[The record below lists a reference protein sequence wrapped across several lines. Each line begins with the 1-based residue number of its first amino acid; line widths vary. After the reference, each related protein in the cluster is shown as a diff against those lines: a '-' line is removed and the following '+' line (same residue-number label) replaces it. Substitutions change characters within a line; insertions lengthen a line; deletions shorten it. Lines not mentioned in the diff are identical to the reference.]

1 VVEAALT
8 LADEEGLEALTMP
21 TLARRLGCGVMT
33 IYGYVAHK
41 EDLLDAIAERGL
53 RDLRLPHPLPADR
66 AGILLAWGTALRGNL
81 LRHPALPLVFLSR
94 PVIGPGIL
102 HGVEALLGPLARA
115 GMEPAQ
121 GVHAIYAVV
130 TYTTGFVGWEL
141 PRTHRQPQAAYA
153 ADWQRQVARIPRD
166 ELPVLA
172 GVVDE
177 LPEVAGERQFEFG
190 LRALV
195 AGLAVDAEEGRHSP
209 MTAAG

>member
-1 VVEAALT
+1 
-8 LADEEGLEALTMP
+8 
-21 TLARRLGCGVMT
+21 
-33 IYGYVAHK
+33 
-41 EDLLDAIAERGL
+41 
-53 RDLRLPHPLPADR
+53 
-66 AGILLAWGTALRGNL
+66 
-81 LRHPALPLVFLSR
+81 
-94 PVIGPGIL
+94 
-102 HGVEALLGPLARA
+102 
-115 GMEPAQ
+115 MEPAH

-130 TYTTGFVGWEL
+130 TYATGFVGWEL

-153 ADWQRQVARIPRD
+153 ADWQRQVAGIPRE